1 MSVKIGK
8 VPHQALP
15 KPLTI
20 GKPLTNG
27 RKGFPV
33 RSYPLLKFLE
43 RAYIRGL
50 YNQEP
55 IYDFPK
61 LQRDTISN
69 TYYFYQ
75 I

>member
-1 MSVKIGK
+1 MPVQIGK

-15 KPLTI
+15 KSLTI
-20 GKPLTNG
+20 GKLLTNG
-27 RKGFPV
+27 RKGSPV

-43 RAYIRGL
+43 RAYIRDL

-55 IYDFPK
+55 IYDLPK
-61 LQRDTISN
+61 LQRDIIRN

-75 I
+75 L